1 MERLTILKQRLMR
14 AVITVALVMACATA
28 WAQNFTYDDN
38 DTYTTGQYAAGMLQ
52 VFDVLG
58 RNVFSKEDLP
68 LNAHLSTLTYKPGV
82 YVLRLINGDTVR
94 TQKIVVK

>member
-38 DTYTTGQYAAGMLQ
+38 DTYTTGQYAAGIFKCSM
-52 VFDVLG
+52 
-58 RNVFSKEDLP
+58 FSEETYSQKMIY
-68 LNAHLSTLTYKPGV
+68 LSTLTSQHSPISLVFTCCASSMVTRFGPK
-82 YVLRLINGDTVR
+82 RSW
-94 TQKIVVK
+94 